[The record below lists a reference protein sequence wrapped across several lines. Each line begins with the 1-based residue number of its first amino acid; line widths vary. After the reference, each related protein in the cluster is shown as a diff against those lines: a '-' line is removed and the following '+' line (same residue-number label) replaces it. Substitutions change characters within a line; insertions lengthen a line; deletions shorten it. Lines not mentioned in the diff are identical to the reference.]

1 MSRVMLVVYEAE
13 IYQDGRMFSV
23 PEHVAKAL
31 GLQDEIDVVIRTST
45 GQLVLADRLKMTS
58 GPELYVKS
66 DRLQKSGL
74 DAKDSIVVEA
84 SKPRNI

>member
-23 PEHVAKAL
+23 PEHVANSL
-31 GLQDEIDVVIRTST
+31 GLRDEIDVVIRTST
-45 GQLVLADRLKMTS
+45 GQLVFADRLKMTS
-58 GPELYVKS
+58 GAELYVKS

-74 DAKDSIVVEA
+74 KANDSIIVEA
-84 SKPRNI
+84 SRPKTI